1 MLPGTGVSAMSHL
14 TYLRGVAMT
23 MMKHA
28 TAAALVLFSLTAC
41 ATKGFVRREL
51 DSGITAERTQ
61 RTSADSVINTELAA
75 QGAKVT
81 GLASELA
88 TLKTDVAALRRDL
101 TTLRTE
107 FGAKITAMENG
118 MKFAFPVTFGFD
130 DATVRDEDRAS
141 LDRFVQVVNKYYGG
155 SLVTVEG
162 FADPAGSPRY
172 NLQLSQRRAESVS
185 AYLAQAGITGVSMR
199 AIGMGEVRQV
209 VEGAERDMPG
219 AQANRRVVFV
229 VETKGANSAVVSSI
243 Q

>member
-1 MLPGTGVSAMSHL
+1 
-14 TYLRGVAMT
+14 MT
-23 MMKHA
+23 ILKHA
-28 TAAALVLFSLTAC
+28 TAATLALSTLTAC

-51 DSGITAERTQ
+51 DTGITAERTQ
-61 RTSADSVINTELAA
+61 RAAADSALTTGLNA
-75 QGAKVT
+75 QGTRVA
-81 GLASELA
+81 GLESEMS

-118 MKFAFPVTFGFD
+118 MKFAFPVNFGFD
-130 DATVRDEDRAS
+130 DATVRDDDRPS

-155 SLVTVEG
+155 ALVTIEG
-162 FADPAGSPRY
+162 FADPAGSSRY
-172 NLQLSQRRAESVS
+172 NQRLSQRRAESVS
-185 AYLAQAGITGVSMR
+185 AYLAQAGITGVSLR
-199 AIGMGEVRQV
+199 PVGLGEVRQV

-229 VETKGANSAVVSSI
+229 VETKGANGAVVSSI

>member
-1 MLPGTGVSAMSHL
+1 MKILP
-14 TYLRGVAMT
+14 
-23 MMKHA
+23 HA
-28 TAAALVLFSLTAC
+28 AVAALALSTLTAC

-51 DSGITAERTQ
+51 DTGLTAERTQ
-61 RTSADSVINTELAA
+61 RTAADSAITADVN
-75 QGAKVT
+75 GKVS

-130 DATVRDEDRAS
+130 DATVRDDDRPS

-155 SLVTVEG
+155 ALVTVEG
-162 FADPAGSPRY
+162 FADPAGSARY
-172 NLQLSQRRAESVS
+172 NVQLSQRRAESVS
-185 AYLAQAGITGVSMR
+185 AYLAQAGITGVSLKPV
-199 AIGMGEVRQV
+199 GMGESRQV

-229 VETKGANSAVVSSI
+229 VETKGANGALVSSI

>member
-1 MLPGTGVSAMSHL
+1 MTTMKN
-14 TYLRGVAMT
+14 AMT
-23 MMKHA
+23 A
-28 TAAALVLFSLTAC
+28 VLVLSTLTAC

-51 DSGITAERTQ
+51 DTGLTAERTQ
-61 RTSADSVINTELAA
+61 RASADSLLNSGLAA
-75 QGAKVT
+75 QGAKVD
-81 GLASELA
+81 GLAGELA
-88 TLKTDVAALRRDL
+88 TLKTDVASLRRDL

-130 DATVRDEDRAS
+130 DATVRDDDRVA
-141 LDRFVQVVNKYYGG
+141 LDQFVKVVNTYYGG

-162 FADPAGSPRY
+162 FADPAGSARY

-185 AYLAQAGITGVSMR
+185 AYLAQAGITGVSLR
-199 AIGMGEVRQV
+199 AVGLGEVRQV

-229 VETKGANSAVVSSI
+229 VETKGATSAVVSSI

>member
-1 MLPGTGVSAMSHL
+1 MTTMKN
-14 TYLRGVAMT
+14 AMT
-23 MMKHA
+23 A
-28 TAAALVLFSLTAC
+28 VLVLSTLTAC

-51 DSGITAERTQ
+51 DTGLTAERTQ
-61 RTSADSVINTELAA
+61 RASADSLLNSGLAA
-75 QGAKVT
+75 QGAKVD
-81 GLASELA
+81 GLAGELA
-88 TLKTDVAALRRDL
+88 TLKTDVASLRRDL

-130 DATVRDEDRAS
+130 DATVRDEDRVA
-141 LDRFVQVVNKYYGG
+141 LDQFVKVVNTYYGG

-162 FADPAGSPRY
+162 FADPAGSARY

-185 AYLAQAGITGVSMR
+185 AYLAQAGITGVSLR
-199 AIGMGEVRQV
+199 AVGLGEVRPV

-229 VETKGANSAVVSSI
+229 VETKGATSAVVSSI